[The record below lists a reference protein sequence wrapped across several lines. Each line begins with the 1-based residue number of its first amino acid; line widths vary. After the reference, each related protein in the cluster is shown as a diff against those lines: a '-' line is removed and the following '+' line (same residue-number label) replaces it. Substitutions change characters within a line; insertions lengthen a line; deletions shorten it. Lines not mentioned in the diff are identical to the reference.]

1 MEAAGQTSS
10 NIALKRTGARAARSG
25 RGRRALG
32 GTVAEVTLVP
42 KRDLDPTR
50 LGDDED
56 WEGNNAAF
64 RCPSCGKVF
73 LVSGSRVHRGER
85 RCPKCGKS
93 VGRISTKGGRQS
105 GGTAS
110 IEW

>member
-1 MEAAGQTSS
+1 M
-10 NIALKRTGARAARSG
+10 
-25 RGRRALG
+25 
-32 GTVAEVTLVP
+32 
-42 KRDLDPTR
+42 PTR
-50 LGDDED
+50 KLDSDHLGDDED

-64 RCPSCGKVF
+64 RCPLCGKVF

-93 VGRISTKGGRQS
+93 IARISAKGGRLS